1 MRNPF
6 RQLKYLPWLALF
18 QAAALTLLAV
28 SVVDIALI
36 MGLRIAVMRQ
46 AIVLLFAPP
55 LGILMLIGIS
65 SAIGALAV
73 YILRRFFRR
82 QVMISVGV
90 LWALVLCVMVLMVV
104 RSLLPV
110 PSLLIQANQ
119 LSLVGVVLG
128 VFLSQGRVWR

>member
-18 QAAALTLLAV
+18 QVAALTLLAV
-28 SVVDIALI
+28 SVVDISLI
-36 MGLRIAVMRQ
+36 MGLRVAVIRQ
-46 AIVLLFAPP
+46 AIALLFAPP

-65 SAIGALAV
+65 AAIGALAV
-73 YILRRFFRR
+73 YVLKRFFRR
-82 QVMISVGV
+82 QVIVSVGV
-90 LWALVLCVMVLMVV
+90 LWALVLCVMVVMVV

-110 PSLLIQANQ
+110 PSLLIQPNQ

-128 VFLSQGRVWR
+128 VFLSQGRGWR